1 MAGQMGNETAT
12 VLNLKV
18 IEILAE
24 DNAVVISGAVPGPDG
39 AIVIVHHAA
48 RPRRR
53 SNMQGGGQ
61 CLRR

>member
-12 VLNLKV
+12 ILNLEV
-18 IEILAE
+18 LELLPE

-39 AIVIVHHAA
+39 AMVVVYHAA

-53 SNMQGGGQ
+53 SNARMSVNA
-61 CLRR
+61 